1 MILLTRTAFYTALI
15 SIGSLFSLTL
25 AKAQVPDVAAIP
37 DQKREAE
44 GIYVDAVK
52 ARMLDDA
59 KQEEEL
65 LNRVIKQNPDQGAP
79 YYDLARL
86 YQKQKKYTEAEQLI
100 KKAVELNKGNP
111 WYKAAYASILENQ
124 SKTEEAAA
132 IYKELAATEKYNK
145 EYIYNAGRLYELAG
159 KYKEAI
165 ALYDQLLSKID
176 DQEIVLLQEQQL
188 YLKLNDLDN
197 AVKVAQRLID
207 QNPNQPRYLANLA
220 SLYENNGHSE
230 KSLAIY
236 EKALKDFPNDPN
248 IQYGLSEYYKKKND
262 SVKYREYIKKAILNP
277 SFDDEVQTSILF
289 NYLQELTSD
298 SSQKQESIDI
308 TRQLAEQH
316 PENAQI
322 ITLYGEVL
330 LSNGQ
335 AGKATEQFKKAIT
348 IDPSRFVV
356 WQRLLFSYTDPKDA
370 DSLIRYS
377 EKAMRFFPNQAVVH
391 YLNGVGHFNKKD
403 YKAAI
408 KSINRAVDMQPEDNA
423 PLLADMYAL
432 LGDVYNADANYT
444 LSDSSYEKALRLNP
458 KNASALNNYAYY
470 LSVRNTR
477 LSEAEKLSKKS
488 LDLKPDEAT
497 FLDTYGWILY
507 KEGNYDKAKE
517 YIEKALKQSPEG
529 QGTLYEHLGDV
540 YYKLNDT
547 SKAVENWKKAKENGT
562 ENKLIDKKIQD
573 KKLYE

>member
-1 MILLTRTAFYTALI
+1 MILLTRTSFYTALI
-15 SIGSLFSLTL
+15 SIGSLFSLAS
-25 AKAQVPDVAAIP
+25 AKAQVPDVAGIP
-37 DQKREAE
+37 DQKKEAE
-44 GIYVDAVK
+44 AIYVDAVK
-52 ARMLDDA
+52 ARMLDDSQ
-59 KQEEEL
+59 QEEEL

-86 YQKQKKYTEAEQLI
+86 YQKQKKYPEAEQLM
-100 KKAVELNKGNP
+100 KKAVERNKENP
-111 WYKAAYASILENQ
+111 WYKAAYASILESE

-132 IYKELAATEKYNK
+132 IYKELAGTEKYNK
-145 EYIYNAGRLYELAG
+145 EYIYNAGRLYESAG

-165 ALYDQLLSKID
+165 TLYDQLLSKID

-197 AVKVAQRLID
+197 AVKVAQKLID
-207 QNPNQPRYLANLA
+207 QNQNEARYLANLA
-220 SLYENNGHSE
+220 SLYENNGHPE

-248 IQYGLSEYYKKKND
+248 IQYGLAEYYQKKKD
-262 SVKYREYIKKAILNP
+262 SVKYHEYIKKAILNP
-277 SFDDEVQTSILF
+277 DFDDEVQTSILF
-289 NYLQELTSD
+289 NYLQDLAD

-322 ITLYGEVL
+322 ISLYGEVL
-330 LSNGQ
+330 LSNG
-335 AGKATEQFKKAIT
+335 APEKATEQFKKAIT

-356 WQRLLFSYTDPKDA
+356 WQRLLFCYADPKDA
-370 DSLIRYS
+370 DSLIKYS

-403 YKAAI
+403 YKSAI
-408 KSINRAVDMQPEDNA
+408 KAINRAIDMQPEDNP

-432 LGDVYNADANYT
+432 LGDVHNAAAEYVA
-444 LSDSSYEKALRLNP
+444 SDSSYEKALRLNP

-470 LSVRNTR
+470 LSVRGDR
-477 LSEAEKLSKKS
+477 LADAEKMSKKS

-507 KEGNYDKAKE
+507 KEGNYQKAKE
-517 YIEKALKQSPEG
+517 YIGKALEQNPAG
-529 QGTLYEHLGDV
+529 DGTVYEHLGDV
-540 YYKLNDT
+540 YYKLNDQQ
-547 SKAVENWKKAKENGT
+547 KAVEYWKKAKQKGT

-573 KKLYE
+573 QKLYE